1 MPDGGVWN
9 DDKYQDMRMLHTAPY
24 TQLLVDKQYTT
35 EPYIY
40 ALLPFEI
47 THTSLVLQYN
57 YYYNSTAQ

>member
-35 EPYIY
+35 ELYIVIVKLKVKGAHSVAIY
-40 ALLPFEI
+40 ASLPFEK
-47 THTSLVLQYN
+47 
-57 YYYNSTAQ
+57 